1 MRPAEIRIHDIT
13 TPTHSSNATLGYI
26 IVGVLCVL
34 TRLHCMV
41 PLVVEQ
47 FLVLDVHPEVILRR
61 LFVKVRLS
69 MGEKEEVRK

>member
-1 MRPAEIRIHDIT
+1 
-13 TPTHSSNATLGYI
+13 
-26 IVGVLCVL
+26 
-34 TRLHCMV
+34 
-41 PLVVEQ
+41 VVEQ